1 MIGPAR
7 TQIAAAMELHLI
19 ADTNLFFEFKSLEQ
33 LPWHELGREPIVIV
47 VTKPVLDEID
57 RHKKGS
63 SRTRDRALEIFG
75 RVREMLVAGV
85 DESVIREAGPRVVL
99 RRNTRALP
107 DESMKEQLDFGRTDE
122 RLIGIVSAL
131 NGKASGHEVK
141 LFTDDG
147 GPAGMADELGVPYL
161 LIDPAW
167 RRPPAETT
175 EAKRLREV
183 EKDLALYRS
192 QEPRITIACAGVGA
206 DRTVRVVRK
215 MAVPLTAEEI
225 DEALDALRLKHP
237 AKADFVPPA
246 TSVTTEPSG
255 DVKTVVYSAPPAEE
269 IAAYRDARYPQWIES
284 CRSVLQGLHVGRD
297 EPEPGLLLRWS
308 MTNDGTRPA
317 SQVRVEFE
325 AKGPLMLMRLA
336 DPTDDDD
343 AEDDGRSALID
354 AAPTPR
360 LPSPPRPPAFVET
373 VSRSPA
379 PARQKLAQSF
389 DIASLK
395 HVGPLDGRLKSASD
409 AIKALGAFGQ
419 MSPAQRELMK
429 AASGASRVLEAARGA
444 SHLDSLMRSAVMPFA
459 TPRMERIRDIMP
471 YVPKPRDP
479 ERFYYSWPADHS
491 VSKGALTCELWRHQ
505 TDAEVFEFGVVL
517 PKDGEARG
525 VVECEVHAENLTKPG
540 EAKVIVERK
549 FEPLSMVG
557 LARSLVDGC
566 G

>member
-63 SRTRDRALEIFG
+63 GRTRDRALEIFG

-192 QEPRITIACAGVGA
+192 QDH
-206 DRTVRVVRK
+206 DR
-215 MAVPLTAEEI
+215 
-225 DEALDALRLKHP
+225 LR
-237 AKADFVPPA
+237 
-246 TSVTTEPSG
+246 
-255 DVKTVVYSAPPAEE
+255 
-269 IAAYRDARYPQWIES
+269 RR
-284 CRSVLQGLHVGRD
+284 RR
-297 EPEPGLLLRWS
+297 
-308 MTNDGTRPA
+308 
-317 SQVRVEFE
+317 
-325 AKGPLMLMRLA
+325 
-336 DPTDDDD
+336 
-343 AEDDGRSALID
+343 
-354 AAPTPR
+354 
-360 LPSPPRPPAFVET
+360 
-373 VSRSPA
+373 
-379 PARQKLAQSF
+379 
-389 DIASLK
+389 
-395 HVGPLDGRLKSASD
+395 
-409 AIKALGAFGQ
+409 
-419 MSPAQRELMK
+419 
-429 AASGASRVLEAARGA
+429 
-444 SHLDSLMRSAVMPFA
+444 
-459 TPRMERIRDIMP
+459 
-471 YVPKPRDP
+471 
-479 ERFYYSWPADHS
+479 
-491 VSKGALTCELWRHQ
+491 
-505 TDAEVFEFGVVL
+505 
-517 PKDGEARG
+517 
-525 VVECEVHAENLTKPG
+525 
-540 EAKVIVERK
+540 
-549 FEPLSMVG
+549 
-557 LARSLVDGC
+557 
-566 G
+566 